1 MFAQGQRYKRG
12 ELHGRYGGQRQGGI
26 ASPRRYA
33 MVVLFTGE
41 GGRQFGYRDGWT
53 DEGLFEYTGEGQR
66 GNMQMVRG
74 NAAILSHA
82 AKGKDLHLFEAA
94 GRGFVRYIGQM
105 VCAGFETRD
114 GADVDGR
121 SREVIVF
128 NLMPIDAA
136 ASAGQENEGAELG
149 QLWTISMDELRRRAV
164 GETRSGVGRRE
175 DKRAVFERSAAIRAY
190 VLRRAAGV
198 CEACE
203 HQAPF
208 TAADG
213 RPYLE
218 PHHIRRLSDGG
229 PDDPVSVAGVCPNCH
244 REAHYGR
251 DRETLNRGLSAKI
264 RQKETNLR
272 PPR

>member
-1 MFAQGQRYKRG
+1 VFVHGRRYKRS
-12 ELHGRYGGQRQGGI
+12 ELHRRYGGQRQGGI
-26 ASPRRYA
+26 ATPRSYA
-33 MVVLFTGE
+33 MVFLFTGE
-41 GGRQFGYRDGWT
+41 GGRQFGYRDRWT
-53 DEGLFEYTGEGQR
+53 DEGFFEYTGEGQR

-74 NAAILSHA
+74 NAAIMNHA

-114 GADVDGR
+114 APDVDGR
-121 SREVIVF
+121 SREVMVF
-128 NLMPIDAA
+128 NLMPIEAA
-136 ASAGQENEGAELG
+136 ASGGQEEGATDLG
-149 QLWTISMDELRRRAV
+149 LLWTISMDELRRRAV
-164 GETRSGVGRRE
+164 GEARPGVGHRE
-175 DKRAVFERSAAIRAY
+175 NKRTVFERSEAIRVY

-203 HQAPF
+203 RQAPF

-229 PDDPVSVAGVCPNCH
+229 PDDPISVAGVCPNCH
-244 REAHYGR
+244 REAHHGR
-251 DRETLNRGLSAKI
+251 DRETLNRGLSTRI
-264 RQKETNLR
+264 RQKETG
-272 PPR
+272 PRC